1 MSRTRVAIVRG
12 GPSEEYD
19 VSLRTGSTVLAAL
32 DKDEFEP
39 LDIVI
44 TKSGEWLLDGRA
56 RYPEHI
62 IPSVDVVFNALHG
75 TYGEDGTFQRLLD
88 RYGVPYTGS
97 KAYASGIAMHKVL
110 AKEYVRPLGILT
122 PRYLHLV
129 NDSRTTAYA
138 HAETIRS
145 LFGPQYFIKPISS
158 GSSVGMRLVFDPRKL
173 ADEIEAAFKEYNEI
187 LVEERIEGREVTC
200 GVIERYRDEELY
212 ALPPIEIV
220 TGAQSPFFNYDAK
233 YSGETDEIC
242 PAPLPIEVNKEIE
255 NAAKKVHEALNL
267 SQYSR
272 SDFILGKNGLYFLEV
287 NTLPGLTSESL
298 LPKAIAA
305 VGGTYRD
312 FVTHLINDARSMSR
326 A

>member
-32 DKDEFEP
+32 DKDEFEL

-44 TKSGEWLLDGRA
+44 TKSGEWLFNGRA

-110 AKEYVRPLGILT
+110 AKEHVRPLGILT
-122 PRYLHLV
+122 PRYLHVV
-129 NDSRTTAYA
+129 NDSRTTVHA
-138 HAETIRS
+138 HAEIIRS
-145 LFGPQYFIKPISS
+145 LFGPQYFIKPVSS
-158 GSSVGMRLVFDPRKL
+158 GSSVGTRFVFDARTL
-173 ADEIEAAFKEYNEI
+173 ADEIEAAFREYDEI
-187 LVEERIEGREVTC
+187 LVEERIVGREVTC
-200 GVIERYRDEELY
+200 GVIERYRDEKLY

-220 TGAQSPFFNYDAK
+220 MGAQSPFFNYEAK
-233 YSGETDEIC
+233 YSGETAEIC
-242 PAPLPIEVNKEIE
+242 PAPLPIKVNKEIE
-255 NAAKKVHEALNL
+255 NAAKRVHTELNL

-272 SDFILGKNGLYFLEV
+272 SDFILGKTGLYFLEV
-287 NTLPGLTSESL
+287 NTLPGLTTNSL
-298 LPKAIAA
+298 LPKAITA
-305 VGGTYRD
+305 VGGTYKD
-312 FVTHLINDARSMSR
+312 FVTHLINDALGTTR

>member
-12 GPSEEYD
+12 GPSDEYD
-19 VSLRTGSTVLAAL
+19 VSLRTGSAVLEAL
-32 DKDEFEP
+32 DTDLFEP
-39 LDIVI
+39 IDIVI
-44 TKSGEWLLDGRA
+44 TKSGEWLIDGRT

-62 IPSVDVVFNALHG
+62 LQSVDVVFNALHG

-110 AKEYVRPLGILT
+110 TKEHVRPLGILT
-122 PRYLHLV
+122 PKYLHIV
-129 NDSRTTAYA
+129 NDTRTTPYA

-145 LFGPQYFIKPISS
+145 LFGPQYFIKPVSS
-158 GSSVGMRLVFDPRKL
+158 GSSLGTQLVSDPLLL
-173 ADEIEAAFKEYNEI
+173 AQIIEEALGVYPEL
-187 LVEERIEGREVTC
+187 LVEERILGTEVTC
-200 GVIERYRDEELY
+200 GVIERYRGEELY
-212 ALPPIEIV
+212 ALPPTEIV
-220 TGAQSPFFNYDAK
+220 PPRSAKFYDQYVK
-233 YSGETDEIC
+233 YSPETEKIC
-242 PAPLPIEVNKEIE
+242 PARLPFEVKKEIE
-255 NAAKKVHEALNL
+255 DTAKKVHEGLNL

-272 SDFILGKNGLYFLEV
+272 SDFILGENGLYFLEV
-287 NTLPGLTSESL
+287 NTLPGLTTESL

-305 VGGTYRD
+305 VGGTYSD